1 MKIKFNYLALLLLVS
16 LTGIAQVG
24 INTTTPRGALD
35 INTTTTGFVYPVVS
49 LVNTTTETIT
59 NPNAANIVAGTT
71 VYNNASPSGHDE
83 LSVYPG
89 IYVWDGSKWVPQ
101 FNKRERAYFEQNAD
115 VRTQSTGGAQSIP
128 FDDVTGSPASTFTP
142 TYSGNYLVE
151 VKIHFGAGAVDAP
164 GTNNNNDVNFNAQ
177 VGEFDFT
184 FNGSTKTVA
193 IRSYSAE
200 NERYFV
206 YDNSASQVR
215 FVVTENLDHGTSY
228 PFTLTCDQ
236 EDAEGFVGNG
246 NSGAGQGYITINENV
261 KCTIEFTY
269 IDE

>member
-1 MKIKFNYLALLLLVS
+1 MKIKFNCITLLLLLS
-16 LTGIAQVG
+16 LSGIAQVG

-49 LVNTTTETIT
+49 LVNTTTETVT
-59 NPNAANIVAGTT
+59 NPNAANIIAGTT
-71 VYNNASPSGHDE
+71 VYNNASPSGHNE

-101 FNKRERAYFEQNAD
+101 FNKREIAYFEQNAD
-115 VRTQSTGGAQSIP
+115 VRTQSTGGAVSIP

-151 VKIHFGAGAVDAP
+151 VKIHYGAGAVDTP
-164 GTNNNNDVNFNAQ
+164 GTGSSGLNFNVQ
-177 VGEFDFT
+177 EGDFVFT
-184 FNGSTKTVA
+184 FNGNPKSVD
-193 IRSYSAE
+193 IRSYSAD
-200 NERYFV
+200 NNYYSA

-215 FVVTENLDHGTSY
+215 FVVTENLTHGIPY

-246 NSGAGQGYITINENV
+246 NTGTGQGYITINDNV